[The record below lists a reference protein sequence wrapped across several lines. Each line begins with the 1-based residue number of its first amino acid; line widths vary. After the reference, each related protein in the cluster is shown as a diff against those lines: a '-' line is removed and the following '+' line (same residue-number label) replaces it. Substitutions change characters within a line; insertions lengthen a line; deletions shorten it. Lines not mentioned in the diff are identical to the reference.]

1 MMTISH
7 LTHAVE
13 QLEAA
18 TAHLTDAELASGA
31 YAWGYY
37 SGARMALLGTTQDL
51 DDLGATLLVQRIAA
65 GNPPTPAQLLLT
77 RHREAYRELLARFV
91 GLNADERT
99 RAPALGEWSV
109 VEVLRHIDE
118 TERSFFVSILAGLAA
133 QERGEVAALPP
144 RNERDSLLAEAG
156 PRPAADATAE
166 ECLAAYARL
175 HTLVETK
182 LAGLND
188 TQLEARS
195 PYWEPAQPSVAFR
208 MGRFTAHVREH
219 TVQIEKTL
227 LALGHIPGEA
237 TLHIRTLYRALAG
250 VEGALMGATEPEAS
264 ATATPIGADLADKC
278 AVLAKAIAR
287 RTEEV
292 VQAVTDSAALIAAI
306 RSGDKSG
313 VETLLAQ
320 NPRLAD
326 ATDDNQQSAILVAAY
341 AHQFAIAQMLHEAD
355 AEVDLFS
362 AAAIGYLPEVEAYYN
377 WNPKTVDWYAKD
389 GFTPLQ
395 LASDFGQAEVAL
407 FLIEKG
413 ADIHAV
419 SKNGLALQAIHAAVA
434 GRNRVIVQALLDAG
448 ADVTSQ
454 QAGGFTPL
462 MAAEQNGD
470 VEIIEMLRR

>member
-1 MMTISH
+1 MTISH
-7 LTHAVE
+7 LTHVVE
-13 QLEAA
+13 QLAAA
-18 TAHLTDAELASGA
+18 TAHLTDAELGSGA
-31 YAWGYY
+31 YAWGEYT
-37 SGARMALLGTTQDL
+37 GVRMALLGTTQDL
-51 DDLGATLLVQRIAA
+51 DDLAAMLLVQRIAA
-65 GNPPTPAQLLLT
+65 GNPPTSAQLLLT
-77 RHREAYRELLARFV
+77 RHREAYRELLARLV

-133 QERGEVAALPP
+133 QERGEVATLPP

-156 PRPAADATAE
+156 PRPTEDATAE

-175 HTLVETK
+175 HILVETK

-188 TQLEARS
+188 AQLEARS
-195 PYWEPAQPSVAFR
+195 PYWEPEQPSVAFR
-208 MGRFTAHVREH
+208 IGRFTAHVREH

-250 VEGALMGATEPEAS
+250 VEAALMGAGHMAGEC
-264 ATATPIGADLADKC
+264 ADLARTIAGRAQ
-278 AVLAKAIAR
+278 AV
-287 RTEEV
+287 V
-292 VQAVTDSAALIAAI
+292 DAVTDNAAMIVAI
-306 RSGDKSG
+306 RAGDAPG
-313 VETLLAQ
+313 VDALLAK

-341 AHQFAIAQMLHEAD
+341 AHQFAIAQTLHQAG
-355 AEVDLFS
+355 AEVNLFS
-362 AAAIGYLPEVEAYYN
+362 AAAIGYLPEVDAYYN

-395 LASDFGQAEVAL
+395 LACYFGQAEVAL

-434 GRNRVIVQALLDAG
+434 GRNQVIVRALLDAG

-470 VEIIEMLRR
+470 IEIIEMLRR

>member
-1 MMTISH
+1 MTLFH
-7 LTHAVE
+7 LTQSVE
-13 QLEAA
+13 QLAAA
-18 TAHLTDAELASGA
+18 TVHLNDADLGSGA

-37 SGARMALLGTTQDL
+37 SGVRMALLGTTQDL
-51 DDLGATLLVQRIAA
+51 DDLAAMLLVQRTAA
-65 GNPPTPAQLLLT
+65 DNSPTHAQLLLAH
-77 RHREAYRELLARFV
+77 HRQAWRELLARFV
-91 GLNADERT
+91 GLNADT
-99 RAPALGEWSV
+99 FTCVPALGEWSV

-133 QERGEVAALPP
+133 QERGEVATLPP

-156 PRPAADATAE
+156 SRPAEDATAE

-175 HTLVETK
+175 HILVETK
-182 LAGLND
+182 LARLND
-188 TQLEARS
+188 AQLEARS
-195 PYWEPAQPSVAFR
+195 PYWEPEQPSVAFR
-208 MGRFTAHVREH
+208 MGRLTAHVREH

-237 TLHIRTLYRALAG
+237 ALHIRTLYRALAG
-250 VEGALMGATEPEAS
+250 VEAALMGAGHMAGEC
-264 ATATPIGADLADKC
+264 ADLARTIAGRAQ
-278 AVLAKAIAR
+278 AV
-287 RTEEV
+287 V
-292 VQAVTDSAALIAAI
+292 DAVTDNAAMIVAI
-306 RSGDKSG
+306 RAGDAPS
-313 VETLLAQ
+313 VDALLTK

-362 AAAIGYLPEVEAYYN
+362 AAAIGYLPEVDAYYN

-395 LASDFGQAEVAL
+395 LACYFGQAEVAL

-434 GRNRVIVQALLDAG
+434 GCNPVIVRALLDAG

>member
-1 MMTISH
+1 MTLSH
-7 LTHAVE
+7 LTQSVE
-13 QLEAA
+13 QLAA
-18 TAHLTDAELASGA
+18 AAVHLSDADLGSGA

-37 SGARMALLGTTQDL
+37 SGVRMALLGTTQDL
-51 DDLGATLLVQRIAA
+51 DDLAATLLVQRIAA
-65 GNPPTPAQLLLT
+65 GNPPTLAQLLLT
-77 RHREAYRELLARFV
+77 RHREAWRELLARLV
-91 GLNADERT
+91 GLDADTFT
-99 RAPALGEWSV
+99 RAPSQGEWSV
-109 VEVLRHIDE
+109 VKVLRHIDE
-118 TERSFFVSILAGLAA
+118 TERSFLISILAGLAA

-144 RNERDSLLAEAG
+144 RNEWDSLLTEAG
-156 PRPAADATAE
+156 PRPTEDATAE

-188 TQLEARS
+188 AQLDARS
-195 PYWEPAQPSVAFR
+195 PYWESEQPSVAFR

-237 TLHIRTLYRALAG
+237 ALHIRTLYRALAG

-264 ATATPIGADLADKC
+264 ATATPIGADLAGKC
-278 AVLAKAIAR
+278 AVLAQTIAR
-287 RTEEV
+287 RAEDV
-292 VQAVTDSAALIAAI
+292 VQAVADSAALIGAI
-306 RSGDKSG
+306 RSGDTPG

-326 ATDDNQQSAILVAAY
+326 ATDANQQSAILVAAY
-341 AHQFAIAQMLHEAD
+341 AHQFAIAQMLHKAG
-355 AEVDLFS
+355 AELDLFS

-377 WNPKTVDWYAKD
+377 WKRETINRFAKD

-395 LASDFGQAEVAL
+395 LACYFGQAEVAL
-407 FLIEKG
+407 FLIEKN

-434 GRNRVIVQALLDAG
+434 GRNKVIVRALLDAG

-470 VEIIEMLRR
+470 VEIIEMLRQ